1 MLLRALDRWDAL
13 WTDAYEGIPKD
24 ERKWLGIGKHTPEVM
39 SLSRRTIEL
48 IESGKAK
55 ESAYLQDIAFYDTAV
70 FHDFVQKYGQ
80 ESPVLLGNAE
90 RLSTHLPRNQAIIQ
104 PFIATERQLVMFISA
119 HVLKTLVRQVLGE
132 STGA

>member
-80 ESPVLLGNAE
+80 ESPGTTKN
-90 RLSTHLPRNQAIIQ
+90 
-104 PFIATERQLVMFISA
+104 
-119 HVLKTLVRQVLGE
+119 
-132 STGA
+132 